1 MNFSILQSHRIER
14 LVVNSER
21 YQRGTTLI
29 EVLISLLILSIGL
42 LGMTGLQT
50 VSLRNTQS
58 AYFRTQ
64 ASISSNDIVE
74 RIRANLQGV
83 EAGNYDANAGSV
95 TAACNTIAGC
105 TAAQLA
111 ANDIAEWKVALAAD
125 LPSGVGT
132 VCADSTPE
140 DGTPTTPACDGLGV
154 LYAAK
159 IWWDEDRD
167 GDAEKRFSL
176 SFRP

>member
-1 MNFSILQSHRIER
+1 MSKLKTGTKLKKRQGFDG
-14 LVVNSER
+14 V
-21 YQRGTTLI
+21 RGHNGATLI
-29 EVLISLLILSIGL
+29 EVLISLLILSVGL

-58 AYFRTQ
+58 AYLRTQ
-64 ASISSNDIVE
+64 ASIASNDVVE

-83 EAGNYDANAGSV
+83 EANSYEGNAGSA

-105 TAAQLA
+105 SSTQLA
-111 ANDIAEWKVALAAD
+111 ANDIAEWKAALAAD
-125 LPSGVGT
+125 LPVGAGT
-132 VCADSTPE
+132 VCTDATPE
-140 DGTPTTPACDGLGV
+140 DGTPGAPACDGVGD
-154 LYAAK
+154 LYAVK

-167 GDAEKRFSL
+167 GVAEKRFSL

>member
-1 MNFSILQSHRIER
+1 MNRTMGQHRAKAPAHCQGLR
-14 LVVNSER
+14 S
-21 YQRGTTLI
+21 QKGATLI
-29 EVLISLLILSIGL
+29 EVLISLLILAVGL

-58 AYFRTQ
+58 AYLRTQ
-64 ASISSNDIVE
+64 ASIASSDIVE

-83 EAGNYDANAGSV
+83 EANSYDSNAGAA
-95 TAACNTIAGC
+95 TAACNSIAGC

-111 ANDIAEWKVALAAD
+111 ANDIAEWNAALAAG
-125 LPSGVGT
+125 LPAGT
-132 VCADSTPE
+132 GIVCADATPE
-140 DGTPTTPACDGLGV
+140 DGTPAVPACDGVGNLFAV
-154 LYAAK
+154 K

-167 GDAEKRFSL
+167 GAAEKLFSL

>member
-1 MNFSILQSHRIER
+1 MNSMITQSRISIHR
-14 LVVNSER
+14 VC
-21 YQRGTTLI
+21 RGTRLQKGATLI
-29 EVLISLLILSIGL
+29 EVLISLLILAIGL

-58 AYFRTQ
+58 AYLRTQ
-64 ASISSNDIVE
+64 ASIASNDIVE
-74 RIRANLQGV
+74 RTRANLQGV
-83 EAGNYDANAGSV
+83 EANSYDANAGAV
-95 TAACNTIAGC
+95 TAACNAIAGC

-111 ANDIAEWKVALAAD
+111 ANDIAEWNAALAAG
-125 LPSGVGT
+125 LPSGVGI

-140 DGTPTTPACDGLGV
+140 DGTPAVPACDGLGN
-154 LYAAK
+154 LYAVK

-167 GDAEKRFSL
+167 GAAEKLFSL

>member
-1 MNFSILQSHRIER
+1 MNRVTIKNR
-14 LVVNSER
+14 LGTKRVC
-21 YQRGTTLI
+21 RGARTQKGATLI

-58 AYFRTQ
+58 AYLRTQ
-64 ASISSNDIVE
+64 ASIASNDIVE
-74 RIRANLQGV
+74 RIRANQQGV
-83 EAGNYDANAGSV
+83 EASSYDANAGAV
-95 TAACNTIAGC
+95 TAACNAIAGC

-111 ANDIAEWKVALAAD
+111 ANDIAEWNAALAAG
-125 LPSGVGT
+125 LPSGVGI
-132 VCADSTPE
+132 VCADSSPE
-140 DGTPTTPACDGLGV
+140 DGTPAAPACDGLGNLFAV
-154 LYAAK
+154 K

-167 GDAEKRFSL
+167 GAAEKLFSL